1 MFRSYFDI
9 PWFVLTAD
17 LSLFVYAATYR
28 SNGVRIWGGHVGVPL
43 SIFMYFNIEI
53 NILD

>member
-1 MFRSYFDI
+1 VVNIVVQCVGSK
-9 PWFVLTAD
+9 
-17 LSLFVYAATYR
+17 
-28 SNGVRIWGGHVGVPL
+28 HVGVPL